1 MDNNNHNNHNKDK
14 GRKLTEYHHRMTVAS
29 NKKKELER
37 PSEPR
42 NSFKKRDSRK
52 KDLKEIELPNDSNV
66 IKGNI

>member
-1 MDNNNHNNHNKDK
+1 MDNNNHNKDK
-14 GRKLTEYHHRMTVAS
+14 GCKLTGYHHRMTVAD
-29 NKKKELER
+29 NKKKKLER
-37 PSEPR
+37 LSEPR

>member
-1 MDNNNHNNHNKDK
+1 MDNNNHNKDK
-14 GRKLTEYHHRMTVAS
+14 GCELIEYHHRTTVAS
-29 NKKKELER
+29 NKKKELKR
-37 PSEPR
+37 LSEPR